1 MNFIVISQSNVKV
14 KLTKLKR
21 SSENNMTPAQIEI
34 ISATDSKKIAE
45 AKKLIQEYG
54 NSLKISLDHQ
64 NFKQE
69 LKKLPGEYVAPKG
82 RLLLAYVDGKVAGCV
97 ALREFANNSCE
108 MKRLYVKDNY
118 RGQGIGKQLVTR
130 LIEEAR
136 SAGYEFMKLDTIPGM
151 TRAQQ
156 IYESYG
162 FYDINPFVYSPVDG
176 TRYMELKL

>member
-1 MNFIVISQSNVKV
+1 
-14 KLTKLKR
+14 
-21 SSENNMTPAQIEI
+21 MTPAQIEI
-34 ISATDSKKIAE
+34 VNANDSKKVNE

-69 LKKLPGEYVAPKG
+69 IKNLPGEYVAPKG
-82 RLLLAYVDGKVAGCV
+82 RLLIAYVDGKIAGCV

-108 MKRLYVKDNY
+108 MKRLYVKDTY
-118 RGQGIGKQLVTR
+118 RGQGIGKQLVTK
-130 LIEEAR
+130 LIDEAR
-136 SAGYEFMKLDTIPGM
+136 NIGYEFMKLDTIPGM
-151 TRAQQ
+151 TRAQH

-162 FYDINPFVYSPVDG
+162 FYDINPFAYSSVDG